1 MVNIVYQ
8 HTRGGLALQV
18 ILKKN
23 GRTLIAQLIGE
34 LDHHSAVEVRE
45 TLENAIKSKAIQNL
59 IFDFSKL
66 NFMDSSGIGV
76 IIGRYKLIKALG
88 GTVNVVCAN
97 RQMDRLMTMSG
108 LKKLIDVY
116 SDLDQAISNL

>member
-8 HTRGGLALQV
+8 HMRGGLALQV

-34 LDHHSAVEVRE
+34 LDHHSAAEVRE

>member
-1 MVNIVYQ
+1 M
-8 HTRGGLALQV
+8 QV

-34 LDHHSAVEVRE
+34 LDHHSAAEVRE

-97 RQMDRLMTMSG
+97 RQMDRRMTMSG

>member
-1 MVNIVYQ
+1 M
-8 HTRGGLALQV
+8 QV

-34 LDHHSAVEVRE
+34 LDHHSAGEVRE

>member
-34 LDHHSAVEVRE
+34 LDHHSAAEVRE

>member
-1 MVNIVYQ
+1 M
-8 HTRGGLALQV
+8 QV

>member
-1 MVNIVYQ
+1 M
-8 HTRGGLALQV
+8 QV

-34 LDHHSAVEVRE
+34 LDHHSAAEVRE